1 MPQSQGRVEG
11 GYKPILPNG
20 RRVLVRPHET
30 PEYKNTI
37 ILPDSVKTVIP
48 TTGVIMALGF
58 EMETGEP
65 FRVGDAILFS
75 KYGGVEITFD
85 DHTRV
90 LIVHEDD
97 ILGILNASVMS
108 EPESESEVSHAGR

>member
-1 MPQSQGRVEG
+1 M
-11 GYKPILPNG
+11 
-20 RRVLVRPHET
+20 RPHET

-58 EMETGEP
+58 DLEDGAP
-65 FRVGDAILFS
+65 YRVGDAIIFS

-85 DHTRV
+85 GGTRV

-97 ILGILNASVMS
+97 ILGILDTAAEVMGS
-108 EPESESEVSHAGR
+108 PVSTS